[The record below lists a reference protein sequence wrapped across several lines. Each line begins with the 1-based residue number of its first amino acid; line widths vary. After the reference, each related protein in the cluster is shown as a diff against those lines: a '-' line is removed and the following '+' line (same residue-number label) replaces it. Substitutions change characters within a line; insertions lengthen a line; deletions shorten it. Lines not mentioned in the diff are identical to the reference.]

1 MSESIDEFKED
12 VRKGHNGSFHFYSWG
27 IAAANKKRKSDKL
40 EITPTQDFPF
50 TDDEVSSHV
59 KKINSK
65 GIDSSGNSFETEVK
79 ATVTLS
85 ATWMPLG
92 QSNRLTSPDVRRGE
106 LVAIYRFSDQ
116 DFYYWIT
123 AAKAKKIRRT
133 ETVIYAFGATKEE
146 NVELDANNSY
156 FIEISGHDGHLTVRT
171 SKANGELAT
180 YTFQLNGKDGLAT
193 LRDNIGSQINI
204 DTQKRLIEVIHPSTN
219 SIILSDVAIAHNAPI
234 HIFNGNMTCNGNIFA
249 TGTIIDVA
257 GNTNHHGH

>member
-50 TDDEVSSHV
+50 TNDEVSSHV

-65 GIDSSGNSFETEVK
+65 GVDSSGNSFETEVK
-79 ATVTLS
+79 ATITLS

-171 SKANGELAT
+171 SKANGELTT

-193 LRDNIGSQINI
+193 LRDDTGNQFNI
-204 DTQKRLIEVIHPSTN
+204 DTKKRLIEIKHSSNT
-219 SIILSDVAIAHNAPI
+219 SIVMSDDLNTHSAPR
-234 HIFNGNMTCNGNIFA
+234 HIINGDVYCNGSIYA
-249 TGTIIDVA
+249 TGVIIDDS

>member
-1 MSESIDEFKED
+1 MSDSIDEFKED

-146 NVELDANNSY
+146 NVELDASNCY
-156 FIEISGHDGHLTVRT
+156 FLEFSGHDKHITLKT
-171 SKANGELAT
+171 SQANGELT
-180 YTFQLNGKDGLAT
+180 QYTFQLNGGEGLAT
-193 LRDNIGSQINI
+193 LRDSANNQINI
-204 DTQKRLIEVIHPSTN
+204 NTASNKIESIHSSGDFIMLEGGTN
-219 SIILSDVAIAHNAPI
+219 THKSGQ
-234 HIFNGNMTCNGNIFA
+234 HIFIGDILCIGSIFA
-249 TGTIIDVA
+249 TGVIIDQR
-257 GNTNHHGH
+257 GNTNHHKH

>member
-79 ATVTLS
+79 ATITLS

-156 FIEISGHDGHLTVRT
+156 FIEISGHDKHITLRT
-171 SKANGELAT
+171 SMANGEMT
-180 YTFQLNGKDGLAT
+180 QYTFQLNPGQGLAT
-193 LRDNIGSQINI
+193 LRDSAGNQFNINTASNVVEVNHSSGDFIHLEGGTNTHRSGQHVFIN
-204 DTQKRLIEVIHPSTN
+204 D
-219 SIILSDVAIAHNAPI
+219 ILCI
-234 HIFNGNMTCNGNIFA
+234 GNIFA
-249 TGTIIDVA
+249 TGVIIDQR
-257 GNTNHHGH
+257 GNTNHHKH

>member
-1 MSESIDEFKED
+1 MSDSIDEFKED

-50 TDDEVSSHV
+50 TNDEVSSHV

-79 ATVTLS
+79 ATITLS

-146 NVELDANNSY
+146 NVELDASNCY
-156 FIEISGHDGHLTVRT
+156 FLEFSGHDKHITLKT
-171 SKANGELAT
+171 SQANGELT
-180 YTFQLNGKDGLAT
+180 QYTFQLNGGEGLAT

-219 SIILSDVAIAHNAPI
+219 SIILSDVAIIHNAPI